1 MIRLKTIFMS
11 YVFIVN
17 KTKGTNLGNADV
29 ANSFFSRFKGLMMV
43 KKLEMGLI
51 LKLPSD
57 RSRRASGIHMF
68 FMRIPLDVV
77 FADSDK
83 KVVDTVTLDPWT
95 TYTPVAPARYVIELE
110 IGKIAESNTEIGD
123 ELDFACESA

>member
-1 MIRLKTIFMS
+1 MIRLKPIFTS

-95 TYTPVAPARYVIELE
+95 TYTPLAPARYVIELE

-123 ELDFACESA
+123 ELDFTCESA

>member
-1 MIRLKTIFMS
+1 MHKSTKTS

-43 KKLEMGLI
+43 KNLERGLI

-83 KVVDTVTLDPWT
+83 KVVDIVTLDPWT

-110 IGKIAESNTEIGD
+110 KGKIAESNTEIGD
-123 ELDFACESA
+123 ELDFTCESA

>member
-1 MIRLKTIFMS
+1 MHKSRKTS

-29 ANSFFSRFKGLMMV
+29 AQSFFSRFRGLMMV
-43 KKLEMGLI
+43 KNLERGLI
-51 LKLPSD
+51 LKLPSN

-77 FADSDK
+77 FTDSQK
-83 KVVDTVTLDPWT
+83 KVVDVVTLNPWT
-95 TYTPVAPARYVIELE
+95 TYTPRAPARYVIELE
-110 IGKIAESNTEIGD
+110 KGKLKESNTEIGD
-123 ELDFACESA
+123 ELDFTCESA

>member
-17 KTKGTNLGNADV
+17 KTKGSNLGNADV
-29 ANSFFSRFKGLMMV
+29 ADSFFSRFKGLMMV
-43 KKLEMGLI
+43 KNLKRGLI

-68 FMRIPLDVV
+68 FMRISLDVV
-77 FADSDK
+77 FADSEK

-110 IGKIAESNTEIGD
+110 KGKISESNTEIGD
-123 ELDFACESA
+123 ELDFTCEGA

>member
-1 MIRLKTIFMS
+1 MS

-123 ELDFACESA
+123 EVDFTCESA

>member
-1 MIRLKTIFMS
+1 MS

-29 ANSFFSRFKGLMMV
+29 ADSFFSRFKGLMMV
-43 KKLEMGLI
+43 KKLERGLI

-83 KVVDTVTLDPWT
+83 KVVDVVTLDPWT

-110 IGKIAESNTEIGD
+110 KGKLAESKTKIGD
-123 ELDFACESA
+123 ELDFTCESA

>member
-1 MIRLKTIFMS
+1 MS

-29 ANSFFSRFKGLMMV
+29 ADSFFSRFKGLMMV
-43 KKLEMGLI
+43 KNLERGLI

-77 FADSDK
+77 FTDSDK
-83 KVVDTVTLDPWT
+83 KVVDTVTLDPWN

-110 IGKIAESNTEIGD
+110 KGKLAESNTKIGD
-123 ELDFACESA
+123 ELDFTCESA

>member
-29 ANSFFSRFKGLMMV
+29 ADSFFSRFKGLMMV
-43 KKLEMGLI
+43 KNLERGLI

-83 KVVDTVTLDPWT
+83 KVVDTVTLDPWN

-110 IGKIAESNTEIGD
+110 KGKLAESNTKIGD
-123 ELDFACESA
+123 ELDFTCESA

>member
-1 MIRLKTIFMS
+1 MHISKKTS
-11 YVFIVN
+11 SVFIVN
-17 KTKGTNLGNADV
+17 KTKGTKLGNADV

-43 KKLEMGLI
+43 KNLERGLI

-57 RSRRASGIHMF
+57 RGRRASGIHMF

-77 FADSDK
+77 FTDSDK
-83 KVVDTVTLDPWT
+83 KVVDVVTLDPWT

-110 IGKIAESNTEIGD
+110 KGKITESNTEIGD
-123 ELDFACESA
+123 ELDFTCETA

>member
-1 MIRLKTIFMS
+1 MS

-29 ANSFFSRFKGLMMV
+29 ADSFFSRFKGLMMV
-43 KKLEMGLI
+43 KKLERGLI

-83 KVVDTVTLDPWT
+83 KVVDVVTLDPWT

-110 IGKIAESNTEIGD
+110 KGKLTESNTQIGD
-123 ELDFACESA
+123 ELDFTCEHA

>member
-1 MIRLKTIFMS
+1 MS

-17 KTKGTNLGNADV
+17 KTKGTHLGNADV
-29 ANSFFSRFKGLMMV
+29 ADSFFSRFKGLMMV
-43 KKLEMGLI
+43 KNLERGLI

-77 FADSDK
+77 FADSAM

-110 IGKIAESNTEIGD
+110 KGKLAESNTQIGD
-123 ELDFACESA
+123 ELDFTCESA

>member
-1 MIRLKTIFMS
+1 MHKSTKTS

-29 ANSFFSRFKGLMMV
+29 ADSFFSRFKGLMMV
-43 KKLEMGLI
+43 KNLEKGLI

-110 IGKIAESNTEIGD
+110 KGKISESNTEIGD
-123 ELDFACESA
+123 KLDFTCESA

>member
-1 MIRLKTIFMS
+1 MS

-123 ELDFACESA
+123 ELDFTCESA

>member
-1 MIRLKTIFMS
+1 MS

-17 KTKGTNLGNADV
+17 KTKGSNLGNADV
-29 ANSFFSRFKGLMMV
+29 ADTFFSRFKGLMLV
-43 KKLEMGLI
+43 KNLERGLI

-68 FMRIPLDVV
+68 FMRIPLDIV
-77 FADSDK
+77 FADSEK
-83 KVVDTVTLDPWT
+83 KVVDTVILDPWT

-110 IGKIAESNTEIGD
+110 KGKLAESKTEIGD
-123 ELDFACESA
+123 ELDFTCESA

>member
-1 MIRLKTIFMS
+1 MS

-43 KKLEMGLI
+43 KNLERGLI

-110 IGKIAESNTEIGD
+110 KGKLTESNTEIGD
-123 ELDFACESA
+123 ELDFTCESA

>member
-1 MIRLKTIFMS
+1 MS

-29 ANSFFSRFKGLMMV
+29 ADSFFSRFKGLMMV
-43 KKLEMGLI
+43 KNLERGLI

-83 KVVDTVTLDPWT
+83 KVVDTVTLDPWN

-110 IGKIAESNTEIGD
+110 KGKLAESNTKIGD
-123 ELDFACESA
+123 ELDFTCESA

>member
-1 MIRLKTIFMS
+1 MS

-43 KKLEMGLI
+43 KKLERGLI

-77 FADSDK
+77 FADSAM
-83 KVVDTVTLDPWT
+83 KVVDTVALDPWT

-110 IGKIAESNTEIGD
+110 KGKLAESNTQIGD
-123 ELDFACESA
+123 KLDFTCESA

>member
-1 MIRLKTIFMS
+1 MS

-29 ANSFFSRFKGLMMV
+29 ADSFFSRFKGLMMV
-43 KKLEMGLI
+43 KNLERGLI

-77 FADSDK
+77 FADSAM
-83 KVVDTVTLDPWT
+83 KVVDTVALDPWT

-110 IGKIAESNTEIGD
+110 KGKLAESNTQIGD
-123 ELDFACESA
+123 ELDFTCESA

>member
-1 MIRLKTIFMS
+1 MS

>member
-1 MIRLKTIFMS
+1 MS

-17 KTKGTNLGNADV
+17 KTKGSNLGNADV
-29 ANSFFSRFKGLMMV
+29 ADSFFSRFKGLMMV
-43 KKLEMGLI
+43 KNLERGLI

-68 FMRIPLDVV
+68 FMRIPLDIV

-110 IGKIAESNTEIGD
+110 KGKLTESWTEIGD
-123 ELDFACESA
+123 ELDFTCETA

>member
-1 MIRLKTIFMS
+1 MS

-29 ANSFFSRFKGLMMV
+29 ADSFFSRFKGLMMV
-43 KKLEMGLI
+43 KKLERGLI

-77 FADSDK
+77 FADSAM
-83 KVVDTVTLDPWT
+83 KVVDTVALDPWT

-110 IGKIAESNTEIGD
+110 KGKLAESNTQIGD
-123 ELDFACESA
+123 ELDFTCESA

>member
-1 MIRLKTIFMS
+1 MHKSTKTS

-17 KTKGTNLGNADV
+17 KTKGSNLGNADV
-29 ANSFFSRFKGLMMV
+29 ADTFFSRFKGLMLV
-43 KKLEMGLI
+43 KNLERGLI

-68 FMRIPLDVV
+68 FMRIPLDIV
-77 FADSDK
+77 FADSEK
-83 KVVDTVTLDPWT
+83 KVVDTVILDPWT

-110 IGKIAESNTEIGD
+110 KGKLAESKTEIGD
-123 ELDFACESA
+123 ELDFTCESA

>member
-1 MIRLKTIFMS
+1 MS

-17 KTKGTNLGNADV
+17 KTKGSNLGNADV
-29 ANSFFSRFKGLMMV
+29 ADSFFSRFKGLMMV
-43 KKLEMGLI
+43 KNLERGLI

-77 FADSDK
+77 FADSEK

-95 TYTPVAPARYVIELE
+95 TYTPVAPSRYVIELE
-110 IGKIAESNTEIGD
+110 KGKLAESQTDIGD
-123 ELDFACESA
+123 ELDFTCETV

>member
-1 MIRLKTIFMS
+1 MS

-29 ANSFFSRFKGLMMV
+29 ADSFFSRFKGLMMV
-43 KKLEMGLI
+43 KDLERGLI

-83 KVVDTVTLDPWT
+83 KVVDTVTLDPWN

-110 IGKIAESNTEIGD
+110 KGKLAESNTEIGD
-123 ELDFACESA
+123 ELDFTCESA

>member
-1 MIRLKTIFMS
+1 MS

-29 ANSFFSRFKGLMMV
+29 ADSFFSRFKGLMLV
-43 KKLEMGLI
+43 KKLERALI

-68 FMRIPLDVV
+68 FMRISLDVI
-77 FADSDK
+77 FADSAM

-110 IGKIAESNTEIGD
+110 KGKLAESNTQIGD
-123 ELDFACESA
+123 ELDFTCESA